1 VEEVH
6 KTVPEHQAAYELQVL
21 IKERISVE
29 EFNELLR
36 SAEGFI
42 EKQEFET
49 AKMALEKSMKIYPQ
63 HPVASKRMEAV
74 NDLIRKQQ
82 IDKLVGRGNQQM
94 ELGSYDFARDTFEE
108 ILKLE
113 PSNETAKMVI
123 GYIEEKKKV
132 EEVKSLL
139 NQGWRTLMMDRKY
152 DEVIEIGEK
161 ILKMDPHNSEARSLI
176 ASARKERQD

>member
-1 VEEVH
+1 
-6 KTVPEHQAAYELQVL
+6 
-21 IKERISVE
+21 
-29 EFNELLR
+29 EFD
-36 SAEGFI
+36 
-42 EKQEFET
+42 T
-49 AKMALEKSMKIYPQ
+49 AKMALEKALKIYPQ

-74 NDLIRKQQ
+74 HDLTRKQQ
-82 IDKLVGRGNQQM
+82 IDKLVGRGNKQM

-132 EEVKSLL
+132 EEVRTLL

-152 DEVIEIGEK
+152 DEVIQIGEK
-161 ILKMDPHNSEARSLI
+161 VLTMDPHNSEARSLI
-176 ASARKERQD
+176 ASARNEKTQQGG